1 MQDMNFYEEK
11 ELSDVSVSE
20 LQEMIKVLFEKRK
33 TVEDQEKITKE
44 LNAEVD
50 ALKQKV
56 LGILEAHNLDNFNA
70 SGVGSVYRTA
80 KMQVSYPKDPEQAA
94 KFRQYLIDNGMES
107 MLTLNHQTLN
117 AFYKSKVS
125 EAESQGLPI
134 ADVLPGV
141 GEPSVYV
148 TIGMRKGK

>member
-1 MQDMNFYEEK
+1 MDNMNFFEEK
-11 ELSDVSVSE
+11 PLSEVSVAE
-20 LQEMIKVLFEKRK
+20 LQAMVKELFEKRK
-33 TVEDQEKITKE
+33 EVEELEEVVKEK
-44 LNAEVD
+44 NAYVD
-50 ALKQKV
+50 GLKQKV
-56 LGILEAHNLDNFNA
+56 LSILEAHNQDNFQV
-70 SGVGSVYRTA
+70 SGVGSVYRST

-134 ADVLPGV
+134 DNVLPGIS
-141 GEPSVYV
+141 EPSVFV